1 MRYSYKLQALKQLID
16 LILKQLPQVSNLY
29 TINSFQYYEELRIA
43 RNIPH
48 MLRVEIQRTL
58 GRPNLSQYD
67 IPYLLINTADFYPYG
82 ESCIHLKLES
92 IGYISSR
99 YNDNESTV
107 NEYDLHN
114 IPVVDWKE
122 QYSRWATQQL
132 LNITK

>member
-29 TINSFQYYEELRIA
+29 TINSYPYYEELCIA

-58 GRPNLSQYD
+58 GRTNLSQYD
-67 IPYLLINTADFYPYG
+67 IPYLLINTVDFYPYG
-82 ESCIHLKLES
+82 YCIHLKLES

-99 YNDNESTV
+99 YSDNEPTV

-114 IPVVDWKE
+114 IPVIDWKE
-122 QYSRWATQQL
+122 QQELHRIKL
-132 LNITK
+132 LLDITG